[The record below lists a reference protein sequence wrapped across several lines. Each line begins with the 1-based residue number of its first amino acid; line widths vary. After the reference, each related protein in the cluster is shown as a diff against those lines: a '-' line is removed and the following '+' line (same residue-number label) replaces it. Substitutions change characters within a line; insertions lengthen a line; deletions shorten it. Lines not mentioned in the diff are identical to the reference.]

1 MCSYTSLLLKKNSPA
16 APGVRKVTAH
26 IVQAGLQQYVFLK
39 ECLTQKRHVVIII
52 VVTIA
57 GNT

>member
-26 IVQAGLQQYVFLK
+26 IVQAGLQQYVFFK
-39 ECLTQKRHVVIII
+39 ECLTQERH